1 MNTELSAAV
10 TSAKLAA
17 GLPVSQEELAHL
29 ELVEKQIQ
37 AQIEINRQAGIF

>member
-29 ELVEKQIQ
+29 ELVER
-37 AQIEINRQAGIF
+37 QIEIQKQINAQAGIF